1 MSLQDVEVK
10 IEYRSLIDNVAKEF
24 YIPILQ
30 EACHYKRAVGFFS
43 SSSLVEISKGISEL
57 VKNSSSH
64 GKPCIQLIASP
75 KLSSEDIESIRE
87 GYRAREKVIECA
99 LYREMTEP
107 QNQYQEKQL
116 NYLANLIADGILDI
130 KIAVTLSNAMLGM
143 YHEKMGII
151 SDSEGNR
158 IAFSGSM
165 NESINAFVA
174 NYETIDVF
182 KSWTG
187 DLDRVIKKDLAFD
200 SMWADTEP
208 GIKVYQ
214 FEQVTDEFISR
225 YKKDT
230 VVYSEYKEPEDQENI
245 YEDELTFFRT
255 PSGVEYYDY
264 QKDAMDAW
272 IKNGCCGTYDMATGT
287 GKTFT
292 ALGSLTKL
300 SQLMKEQIA
309 VVIVAPYIHLVEQW
323 VEDIEFFN
331 VKPIIA
337 YGYQGNRWRSE
348 FKNAILAYNR
358 GIRKNFCIITT
369 NSTFIS
375 DDFQN
380 LIKGFRKNYCF
391 VADEAHNLG
400 AENTRKCLPKTAR
413 YRLALSATLE
423 RHRDENGTLALRQ
436 YFGNDCINFSLKDA
450 IDGGFLT
457 PYYYYPC
464 LVYLDP
470 EELEDYNELTR
481 KIIRCGGIAETGE
494 TSDYVEKLLIR
505 RARIIAGC
513 KSKIDKLIEV
523 IEPYKEDYHMLVYC
537 GATSYDR
544 TDMDDDDQVRQID
557 EVNRRLYTQL
567 GMKVC
572 KFTSSEDPERR
583 IEIKKMFVDES
594 LQVITAIKCL
604 DEGVNIP
611 AINRAFILASSSNP
625 KEYIQRRGRV
635 LRKAEGK
642 EYAEIYDFVTLPRKL
657 EDVKYLDEEE
667 RKRDLNLVYREF
679 ERMMDFANTS
689 SNPTKSDFLIA
700 KIQETYRINKRAF
713 KEESE

>member
-1 MSLQDVEVK
+1 MS
-10 IEYRSLIDNVAKEF
+10 SKE
-24 YIPILQ
+24 
-30 EACHYKRAVGFFS
+30 
-43 SSSLVEISKGISEL
+43 
-57 VKNSSSH
+57 
-64 GKPCIQLIASP
+64 
-75 KLSSEDIESIRE
+75 
-87 GYRAREKVIECA
+87 
-99 LYREMTEP
+99 
-107 QNQYQEKQL
+107 
-116 NYLANLIADGILDI
+116 
-130 KIAVTLSNAMLGM
+130 
-143 YHEKMGII
+143 
-151 SDSEGNR
+151 
-158 IAFSGSM
+158 
-165 NESINAFVA
+165 
-174 NYETIDVF
+174 
-182 KSWTG
+182 
-187 DLDRVIKKDLAFD
+187 
-200 SMWADTEP
+200 
-208 GIKVYQ
+208 
-214 FEQVTDEFISR
+214 
-225 YKKDT
+225 
-230 VVYSEYKEPEDQENI
+230 
-245 YEDELTFFRT
+245 
-255 PSGVEYYDY
+255 
-264 QKDAMDAW
+264 
-272 IKNGCCGTYDMATGT
+272 GTY
-287 GKTFT
+287 
-292 ALGSLTKL
+292 
-300 SQLMKEQIA
+300 Q
-309 VVIVAPYIHLVEQW
+309 
-323 VEDIEFFN
+323 
-331 VKPIIA
+331 
-337 YGYQGNRWRSE
+337 
-348 FKNAILAYNR
+348 
-358 GIRKNFCIITT
+358 
-369 NSTFIS
+369 
-375 DDFQN
+375 
-380 LIKGFRKNYCF
+380 
-391 VADEAHNLG
+391 
-400 AENTRKCLPKTAR
+400 TAR